1 MNRDKFYK
9 SLKGVS
15 ETKNFKLKKKAT
27 TRRWKIAQ
35 DSEEEHWRNF
45 STKSLL
51 KNSKKDLVFLEE
63 LKLTENS
70 VRKITT
76 GYYDVLRSILEAIVA
91 LDSLKI
97 YSHEAFTYFLKEKE
111 EEKISFAFDRF
122 RRKRNSIN
130 YYGGEI
136 SIGACEE
143 SIKEMKKMINF
154 LIDKYLGGIKK

>member
-1 MNRDKFYK
+1 MMFENFVKRGDVRKTNRDEKLAK
-9 SLKGVS
+9 SLIS
-15 ETKNFKLKKKAT
+15 
-27 TRRWKIAQ
+27 
-35 DSEEEHWRNF
+35 
-45 STKSLL
+45 
-51 KNSKKDLVFLEE
+51 NSQKDLIFLGN
-63 LKLTENS
+63 LNVDENS
-70 VRKITT
+70 VRKIFSS
-76 GYYDVLRSILEAIVA
+76 YYDVLRSILEAIVA

>member
-1 MNRDKFYK
+1 MFENFVKRGDVRKTNRDEKLAK
-9 SLKGVS
+9 SLIS
-15 ETKNFKLKKKAT
+15 
-27 TRRWKIAQ
+27 
-35 DSEEEHWRNF
+35 
-45 STKSLL
+45 
-51 KNSKKDLVFLEE
+51 NSQKDLIFLGN
-63 LKLTENS
+63 LNVDENS
-70 VRKITT
+70 VRKIFSS
-76 GYYDVLRSILEAIVA
+76 YYDVLRSILEAIVA

>member
-1 MNRDKFYK
+1 MKFEDFVKRGDVRKTNRDEKLAK
-9 SLKGVS
+9 SLIS
-15 ETKNFKLKKKAT
+15 
-27 TRRWKIAQ
+27 
-35 DSEEEHWRNF
+35 
-45 STKSLL
+45 
-51 KNSKKDLVFLEE
+51 NSQKDLIFLGN
-63 LKLTENS
+63 LNVDENS
-70 VRKITT
+70 VRKIFSS
-76 GYYDVLRSILEAIVA
+76 YYDVLRSILEAIVA